1 MNATCCTPAP
11 QTSTQ
16 AAPTAG
22 VTESLQKPRFSID
35 RQDDAF
41 VIRVEMPGVPK
52 SGVTIDLENE
62 VLSIRGERP
71 KNASPEV
78 KTLHREL
85 SDLPFVLRLKLNT
98 PVDEEKLSAA
108 VEDGVLTV
116 KMPVKEAAK
125 PRRIEVQ

>member
-1 MNATCCTPAP
+1 MNTQCCTPA
-11 QTSTQ
+11 TANRS
-16 AAPTAG
+16 AAPTCG
-22 VTESLQKPRFSID
+22 VDESARKPRYHVAGNA
-35 RQDDAF
+35 DAYE
-41 VIRVEMPGVPK
+41 VRIEMPGVPK